1 MFSIL
6 HRSILSPAPI
16 PSRSFKTVAA
26 TAASGE
32 DMTTAVTVGSRSDSG
47 KGADS
52 NALDSTSL
60 LSPATE
66 K

>member
-26 TAASGE
+26 IAASGE
-32 DMTTAVTVGSRSDSG
+32 DMTTVREIAEIQQKSKSQVSRSLRRIF
-47 KGADS
+47 
-52 NALDSTSL
+52 ALFPTDV
-60 LSPATE
+60 
-66 K
+66 

>member
-6 HRSILSPAPI
+6 HRSILSPALI

-32 DMTTAVTVGSRSDSG
+32 DMTTVREIAEIQQKSKSQVSRSLRRIF
-47 KGADS
+47 
-52 NALDSTSL
+52 ALFPTDV
-60 LSPATE
+60 
-66 K
+66 

>member
-32 DMTTAVTVGSRSDSG
+32 DMTTVREIAEIQQKSKSQVSRSLRRIF
-47 KGADS
+47 
-52 NALDSTSL
+52 ALFPTDV
-60 LSPATE
+60 
-66 K
+66 